1 MKPLC
6 VKWFGGIS
14 RCALTCSWAGAV
26 GGGRARGW
34 LGRRAGAWGWE
45 PTAQAKESFPVALP
59 GSLSARPHGS
69 PAGVC
74 PELGEDSVA
83 DPALQAPE
91 RLFGVFPSAI
101 FFS

>member
-1 MKPLC
+1 M
-6 VKWFGGIS
+6 
-14 RCALTCSWAGAV
+14 
-26 GGGRARGW
+26 
-34 LGRRAGAWGWE
+34 
-45 PTAQAKESFPVALP
+45 ESFPVALP